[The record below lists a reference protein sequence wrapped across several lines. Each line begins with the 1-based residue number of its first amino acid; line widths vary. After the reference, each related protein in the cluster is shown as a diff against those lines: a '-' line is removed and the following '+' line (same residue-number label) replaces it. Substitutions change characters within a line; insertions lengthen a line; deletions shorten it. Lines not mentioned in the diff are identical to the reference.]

1 SAKNQVKEY
10 AEQLEL
16 KVRRRTKELVEAQ
29 EKLIKSERLAAI
41 GEAAAMVG
49 HDLRNPLTSIGG
61 ATYYVKGKLSSET
74 DKKTV
79 EMLELIEQGVA
90 YSNKIINDLLTYS
103 GEIRLELLETV
114 LKLVIE
120 DALSSVRIP
129 RNVRIFNLAE
139 DEHPV
144 KADVEKMTRV
154 FVNII
159 RNALDSMPGGGTLTI
174 VSKKTSDSITIAF
187 SDTGAGMPKDV
198 LERIWVPFFTTKA
211 KGMGLGLPIC
221 KRIVEAH
228 HGKILVESKVR
239 EGTTFTIKL
248 PIEPRIDGGEEEWQN
263 KPESLLLTMTKA

>member
-1 SAKNQVKEY
+1 M
-10 AEQLEL
+10 